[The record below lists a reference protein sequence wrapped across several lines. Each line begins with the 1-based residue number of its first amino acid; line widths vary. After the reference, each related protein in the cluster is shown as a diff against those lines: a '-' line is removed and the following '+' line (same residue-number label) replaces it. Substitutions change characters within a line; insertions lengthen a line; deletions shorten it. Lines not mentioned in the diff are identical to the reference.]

1 MLPSSTLP
9 MVSRA
14 ACSRSAPYVDSM
26 GPSIVVAVGSLV
38 GIADSLPSWLPG
50 PATIWWI
57 QVMRWLAAEPQ
68 GVLGLVSAQWWAEP
82 ASGMCGCGAGVSGSR
97 VSLLVGKA
105 MAQGVLGLMLAH

>member
-1 MLPSSTLP
+1 M
-9 MVSRA
+9 
-14 ACSRSAPYVDSM
+14 DSM